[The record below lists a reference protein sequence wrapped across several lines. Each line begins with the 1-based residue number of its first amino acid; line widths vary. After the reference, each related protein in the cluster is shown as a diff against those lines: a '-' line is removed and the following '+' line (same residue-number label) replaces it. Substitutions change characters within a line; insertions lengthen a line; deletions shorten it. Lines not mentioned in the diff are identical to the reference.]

1 MFDLHIFSGALK
13 LISPTRVAIPRSVNI
28 LVSFLLESADEP
40 FQPIEILGG
49 ICIFATIAFAAQEK
63 NLIEKCPLLG
73 KSLLNCDKDSCS
85 ANTENPLENP
95 EAIEE
100 RRAKLEAWMNGLIT
114 KAKMSALNDP
124 ASSSLPLIHDF
135 LEIDAYVAKSML
147 IERAEDEDALEMV
160 KKAKEA
166 P

>member
-100 RRAKLEAWMNGLIT
+100 RTSL
-114 KAKMSALNDP
+114 KMDEP
-124 ASSSLPLIHDF
+124 ATI
-135 LEIDAYVAKSML
+135 IK
-147 IERAEDEDALEMV
+147 EDKPPV
-160 KKAKEA
+160 
-166 P
+166 